1 MLKCLVKVAQECM
14 EGLKKDELQRMA
26 RGAFQQQEGDQDPT
40 AANVP
45 SVPSRLIVKYILV
58 LPSPEY

>member
-1 MLKCLVKVAQECM
+1 M

-26 RGAFQQQEGDQDPT
+26 RGAFQQQEEDQDPT

-45 SVPSRLIVKYILV
+45 PVHSCLIVKYILV